1 MNYCIKTRSGC
12 VSPVSVSRLRST
24 RLSSARPASM
34 RRCLGRTR
42 CAAKQSDSEAA
53 LSDVGPLLSIFLGI
67 PLLSTWGPA
76 LAEEETAVL
85 EKAAEATEK
94 TTSIL
99 GFTPEGL
106 LLVFSP
112 LVVYSVFFVYRATI
126 NPKAKLNDL
135 LFIAAACVVVGNIAS
150 ILLFKKRIY

>member
-1 MNYCIKTRSGC
+1 M
-12 VSPVSVSRLRST
+12 
-24 RLSSARPASM
+24 
-34 RRCLGRTR
+34 
-42 CAAKQSDSEAA
+42 QSDSEVA
-53 LSDVGPLLSIFLGI
+53 LSHLGPFLSISLGI

-85 EKAAEATEK
+85 QKAAEATEK

-126 NPKAKLNDL
+126 NPKAKVSCVS
-135 LFIAAACVVVGNIAS
+135 LFEVKCFQQ
-150 ILLFKKRIY
+150 L

>member
-1 MNYCIKTRSGC
+1 
-12 VSPVSVSRLRST
+12 
-24 RLSSARPASM
+24 M
-34 RRCLGRTR
+34 RRCLRGTGQR
-42 CAAKQSDSEAA
+42 AKQSDSEAV
-53 LSDVGPLLSIFLGI
+53 LSDVGPLLSISLGI

-76 LAEEETAVL
+76 LAEEETAVVG
-85 EKAAEATEK
+85 KAVEATEK

-126 NPKAKLNDL
+126 NPKAKVSYASS
-135 LFIAAACVVVGNIAS
+135 LFE
-150 ILLFKKRIY
+150 